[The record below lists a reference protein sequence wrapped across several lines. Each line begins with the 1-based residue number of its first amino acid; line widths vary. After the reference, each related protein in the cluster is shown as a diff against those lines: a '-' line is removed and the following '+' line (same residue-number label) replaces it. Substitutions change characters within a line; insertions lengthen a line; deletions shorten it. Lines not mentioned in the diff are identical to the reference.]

1 MARENGDY
9 GALWRAA
16 LEERIKKEDL
26 AEPEACRGH
35 EAPWVGSSGGFW
47 EGTLPKIQAEEAL
60 STDLQ
65 HQRFRQFCYQ
75 EAEGPREVCS
85 RLHHLCCQWLKP
97 ERCTK
102 KEMLDLVIL
111 EQFLAVLPPEMQS
124 WVRECGPETSSQAV
138 ALAEGFLLSQAEN
151 ENLEQQVQEAPLDTE
166 KNLPLRGMV
175 AEYDQDAT
183 SLEGKKH
190 NFISEEKIF
199 SCCLQGPVSF
209 EEVVVC
215 FTEEEWA
222 LLDRGQR
229 ALYGE
234 VMEENYE
241 TVASLGLGWRSE
253 NEGDPFTGGQS
264 EEEEEQ
270 KRENNERGKSNFSA
284 SQGGEIHEALIQE
297 QVDIGKGQIPCPVC
311 GKCFN
316 IQSKFNNHWT
326 VHTGEKPFKCS
337 EYGKSLGWRSENEGD
352 PFTGSP
358 SEEEEEQKRENNE
371 RRRSNFSASQGG
383 EIHGALIQEQV
394 DIGKGQIPCPVCGK
408 CFNIQS
414 KFNRHW
420 TVHTGEKP
428 FKCSECG
435 ENFRQKDKLTTHQR
449 IHTGEKPYLC
459 MQCGRS
465 FSSNSHLTLH
475 KRIHTG
481 EKPYKC
487 PQCGKS
493 FSIRSNLQ
501 RHHRIHTGEKP
512 YECPECG
519 RGFVNNP
526 DLTRHQRIH
535 TGERPFKCAEC
546 GKQFNQKD
554 ELTIHQRIHTG
565 EKPFICTVC
574 GKRFRAKSSLSIHQQ
589 IHTGE
594 KPFKCSECGKSFLN
608 NRGLMRHQRSHTG
621 EKPFTCLECNKSF
634 SENSALKK
642 HLRIHS
648 GERPFTCLNECGK
661 SFTQFKNLIS
671 QQRIHRGEK
680 PYNCAECGKSFK
692 RKAHLDSHQ
701 TVHTGE
707 KPYKC
712 SECGKCFIQK
722 SHLTS
727 HQRIHRGEKFHKCL
741 ECGKGFTQGQD
752 LGAQLKAPHW
762 LQV

>member
-1 MARENGDY
+1 MRDVGDDSE
-9 GALWRAA
+9 ALWDAA
-16 LEERIKKEDL
+16 MEHRVKVGKQDSVGPESDNRER
-26 AEPEACRGH
+26 R
-35 EAPWVGSSGGFW
+35 GGFW
-47 EGTLPKIQAEEAL
+47 EGTLLPTEEAL
-60 STDLQ
+60 SSDLQ
-65 HQRFRQFCYQ
+65 HWQFRQLRYH

-85 RLHHLCCQWLKP
+85 RLHALCCRWLKP
-97 ERCTK
+97 ESDPQEELCPGSPSRPGSRDCPGAPVPATIDGRGEK
-102 KEMLDLVIL
+102 DPRKPHLPGKEPGGATDRGQPDPLPRTPANGL
-111 EQFLAVLPPEMQS
+111 EAHVTDN
-124 WVRECGPETSSQAV
+124 GPARQ
-138 ALAEGFLLSQAEN
+138 L
-151 ENLEQQVQEAPLDTE
+151 VQEAPLDTE
-166 KNLPLRGMV
+166 KNLPLREMV
-175 AEYDQDAT
+175 VKYDQDAT
-183 SLEGKKH
+183 SLGKKH

-199 SCCLQGPVSF
+199 SRCLQVPVSF

-253 NEGDPFTGGQS
+253 NEGDPFTGG
-264 EEEEEQ
+264 
-270 KRENNERGKSNFSA
+270 
-284 SQGGEIHEALIQE
+284 
-297 QVDIGKGQIPCPVC
+297 
-311 GKCFN
+311 
-316 IQSKFNNHWT
+316 
-326 VHTGEKPFKCS
+326 
-337 EYGKSLGWRSENEGD
+337 
-352 PFTGSP
+352 P

-383 EIHGALIQEQV
+383 EIHEALIQEQV
-394 DIGKGQIPCPVCGK
+394 DLGKGQIQCPVCGK

-428 FKCSECG
+428 FTCSECG
-435 ENFRQKDKLTTHQR
+435 KSFRQKDKLTTHQR

-459 MQCGRS
+459 MQCGRG

-487 PQCGKS
+487 PQCGKN
-493 FSIRSNLQ
+493 FSIRSHLR
-501 RHHRIHTGEKP
+501 RHQRIHTGEKP

-526 DLTRHQRIH
+526 DLTRHQRLH

-546 GKQFNQKD
+546 GKRFNQKD

-565 EKPFICTVC
+565 EKPFICSVC
-574 GKRFRAKSSLSIHQQ
+574 GKRFRAKSSLSKHQQ

-634 SENSALKK
+634 SENSTLRK

-648 GERPFTCLNECGK
+648 GEKPFTCSKCSK
-661 SFTQFKNLIS
+661 SFCDNSALNKHL
-671 QQRIHRGEK
+671 RI
-680 PYNCAECGKSFK
+680 
-692 RKAHLDSHQ
+692 
-701 TVHTGE
+701 HTGE
-707 KPYKC
+707 KTYP
-712 SECGKCFIQK
+712 G
-722 SHLTS
+722 L
-727 HQRIHRGEKFHKCL
+727 
-741 ECGKGFTQGQD
+741 
-752 LGAQLKAPHW
+752 
-762 LQV
+762 